1 MPLNLF
7 LLRFLCTLYVVL
19 ISFLLFL
26 SRSEASQD
34 KSPGEL
40 PYSKVGVINNTPN
53 FQLEVT
59 IDGAGP
65 YVIDRGQAGS
75 LFLKDKGIIGEH
87 QLVAKAYV
95 PATKHFGRRQIGKE
109 RTIIFQITGERK
121 DFPTGKVG
129 WHKIFTYKDF
139 LPHLACFPTQRYTRT
154 KPNGSGI
161 LYERRSLA
169 RYQEKWKK
177 DHIDGLIREAS
188 QRYHLPVALLI
199 AVIEVESAFNTQAF
213 SQKGAF
219 GLMQL
224 MPATCTRFRV
234 QNPFDPRENVEGGAK
249 YLSYLL
255 HQWSLKFPPYQ
266 RLELSL
272 AAYNAGEQ
280 KVELYGGIPPFKQ
293 TKDYVREVVNRYKS
307 LDEFK
312 RQSGT

>member
-1 MPLNLF
+1 
-7 LLRFLCTLYVVL
+7 VVL

-109 RTIIFQITGERK
+109 RTIIFQITGEGK

-161 LYERRSLA
+161 LYERRSLT

-188 QRYHLPVALLI
+188 QRYHMAEFLLSNKPKIMFEKLLTDINLWMNSKGNQVHSPVVFDDRLWRSRNLFVTNELNLGWRGTMALPFL
-199 AVIEVESAFNTQAF
+199 
-213 SQKGAF
+213 
-219 GLMQL
+219 
-224 MPATCTRFRV
+224 
-234 QNPFDPRENVEGGAK
+234 
-249 YLSYLL
+249 
-255 HQWSLKFPPYQ
+255 
-266 RLELSL
+266 
-272 AAYNAGEQ
+272 
-280 KVELYGGIPPFKQ
+280 
-293 TKDYVREVVNRYKS
+293 
-307 LDEFK
+307 
-312 RQSGT
+312 